1 MKHAVRPSENPDKKQ
16 AQDNDTVDTTAVSIR
31 DVPVDVWHKLK
42 VEAVKRK
49 INMGELL
56 SQIVEELGL

>member
-1 MKHAVRPSENPDKKQ
+1 MKQNTNDKQ

-42 VEAVKRK
+42 LEAVKRK